1 MFEELENDKHR
12 AAALRR
18 KEVQFLGSDPGPRR
32 VLFVSPS
39 SHGAVPVAR
48 YPNSKFERVGNNT
61 G

>member
-18 KEVQFLGSDPGPRR
+18 KEVQFLGSDPESRR

-39 SHGAVPVAR
+39 HGAVPVA
-48 YPNSKFERVGNNT
+48 T
-61 G
+61 LTL